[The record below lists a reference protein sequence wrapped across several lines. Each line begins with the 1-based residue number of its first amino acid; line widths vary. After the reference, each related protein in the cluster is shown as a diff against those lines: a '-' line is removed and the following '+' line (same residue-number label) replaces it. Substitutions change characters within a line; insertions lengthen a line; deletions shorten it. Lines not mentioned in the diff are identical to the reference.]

1 VIVLENHIVKK
12 HGSHFLNILA
22 HLLIKTKSC
31 IDNFS
36 IEYVVSATLK
46 EIKWLKILINS
57 L

>member
-1 VIVLENHIVKK
+1 VLENHIVKN

-36 IEYVVSATLK
+36 LAYVVSATLK